1 MTKGHSMQKSKMDK
15 NKHYL
20 TRAKY
25 NTYLKEIEYM
35 EGEGAKLLAKLLA
48 SSPGSGMGRPLD
60 LPAHQI
66 AREYQGYLQEIRA
79 IVKSA
84 VIIDD
89 LRDKVKDLEE
99 VAIGCTVTIRYEDN
113 GVEEYTILGRHEV
126 YIEQGRISFQSPV
139 GSTLLGSHKGD
150 TVLIRPTVRVI
161 IEEVRRLSLDFYY
174 PSTIWKKRLE
184 RALMIFS

>member
-1 MTKGHSMQKSKMDK
+1 MEKSKIDK

-20 TRAKY
+20 TQARYSA
-25 NTYLKEIEYM
+25 YLKEIEYM

-60 LPAHQI
+60 LPAHQM
-66 AREYQGYLQEIRA
+66 AREYQGHLQETRA

-89 LRDKVKDLEE
+89 LRDEVEDLEE
-99 VAIGCTVTIRYEDN
+99 VAIGCTVAIRYEDN

-126 YIEQGRISFQSPV
+126 NIEQGRISFRSPV
-139 GSTLLGSHKGD
+139 GSALLGSHKGD
-150 TVLIRPTVRVI
+150 TVLIRPEVRVV
-161 IEEVRRLSLDFYY
+161 IEKVRRLSLNFDY
-174 PSTIWKKRLE
+174 PSTGWKKRLE
-184 RALMIFS
+184 CALVTFS